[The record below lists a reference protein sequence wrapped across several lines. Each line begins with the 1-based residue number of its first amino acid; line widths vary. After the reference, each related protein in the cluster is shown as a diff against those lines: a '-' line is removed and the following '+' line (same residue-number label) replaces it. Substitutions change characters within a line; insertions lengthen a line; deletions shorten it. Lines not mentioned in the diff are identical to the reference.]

1 MKNYNYGKLPGK
13 TEFSGRRRTTTRKS
27 GFTSHPDSTGGE
39 FTKQNSS
46 SYITG
51 PDNPLRITFTITGI
65 TAGEFVA
72 YGLWY
77 NADDSVSVTIKGG
90 FGKRVLTPPDRPNW
104 SKIGSMWVAEN
115 DEDEIVIVEFTSSK
129 QTNIAIY
136 EPACG
141 VVKHKHLEWA
151 KNEKPVL
158 LDNMYT
164 FSPEANFI
172 STPGTVEVESSAEE
186 GNPIEII
193 LKSCNRCARYLPINT
208 NNERHHLSYSNHCVA
223 NHPCV
228 HGGFGKLKDKD
239 DSSNVLNLEYGFQ
252 LECRF
257 CKKYEVNAAHNPQ
270 RTAAQMKED
279 GTRRR
284 SIELLLTELYRGSA
298 QLQFR
303 HKNGG
308 NELTDYIW
316 NKFGGSCFN
325 CGVELV
331 SKNKMNLDHTRPLA
345 LMWNL
350 DETATALCADC
361 NNDKRD
367 RPPSEFYSAAKIQKL
382 SKITGLPV
390 AELNNPSPNK
400 EAISLL
406 ISRLDWFLDEFLRKP
421 ELTKERD
428 GKIPAELLVKAL
440 QKTLNKLPAD
450 ERVDVNLRSEY
461 EKRYH

>member
-1 MKNYNYGKLPGK
+1 MNKVNFGKLPGK

-27 GFTSHPDSTGGE
+27 GFKSHPDSTGGE
-39 FTKQNSS
+39 FTKQQAT
-46 SYITG
+46 SYVVEQK
-51 PDNPLRITFTITGI
+51 NPLRITFTITAI
-65 TAGEFVA
+65 TAGEFIA
-72 YGLWY
+72 YGLWF
-77 NADDSVSVTIKGG
+77 NADESVSVSVKGG
-90 FGKRVLTPPDRPNW
+90 SGKRVLTPPSRPNW
-104 SKIGSMWVAEN
+104 SKAGSMWIAEN
-115 DEDEIVIVEFTSSK
+115 NNDEIVIIEFTSNK
-129 QTNIAIY
+129 RTDVAVY

-151 KNEKPVL
+151 QQQKPVL

-172 STPGTVEVESSAEE
+172 STPGTVEIESSEEE
-186 GNPIEII
+186 GAPVEIV

-208 NNERHHLSYSNHCVA
+208 NNERYHLSFSNHCVA
-223 NHPCV
+223 NRPCV
-228 HGGFGKLKDKD
+228 HGGFGKLKNKD
-239 DSSNVLNLEYGFQ
+239 NSEDVLNLEYGFQ

-284 SIELLLTELYRGSA
+284 SIELLLTELYQGSA
-298 QLQFR
+298 QMQFR
-303 HKNGG
+303 HKNSGS
-308 NELTDYIW
+308 ELTDYIW
-316 NKFGGSCFN
+316 DKFGGRCFN
-325 CGVELV
+325 CGINLET
-331 SKNKMNLDHTRPLA
+331 KNKMNLDHTRPLA

-350 DETATALCADC
+350 DEYATALCADC

-367 RPPSEFYSAAKIQKL
+367 RPPSEFYSASKIQQL
-382 SKITGLPV
+382 SKVTGLPLDV
-390 AELNNPSPNK
+390 LNNPLPNK

-406 ISRLDWFLDEFLRKP
+406 MSRLDWFFDKFLRKP

-440 QKTLNKLPAD
+440 QKTINKLPIV
-450 ERVDVNLRSEY
+450 ERGSVNLQSEY
-461 EKRYH
+461 EKRFH